1 LDKNRVDR
9 HGEEYKGF
17 EGVCPFHKSCLEG
30 MVCNKSIAERL
41 NVNFT
46 QLHEVSDQEK
56 IWKVLGN
63 YLAQLCLNVTLTI
76 SPEVIV
82 IGGGIMNRKILY
94 KYIQE
99 EFIKLLAKYVDH
111 PLYTEGRIE
120 NYIKPPTLGSL
131 VGVKGAM
138 ILK

>member
-1 LDKNRVDR
+1 
-9 HGEEYKGF
+9 
-17 EGVCPFHKSCLEG
+17 

-46 QLHEVSDQEK
+46 QLHEISDQEK

-63 YLAQLCLNVTLTI
+63 YLAQLCLNITLTV

-94 KYIQE
+94 HFIHE
-99 EFIKLLAKYVDH
+99 EFIKLLAKYVEH
-111 PLYTEGRIE
+111 PLYT
-120 NYIKPPTLGSL
+120 
-131 VGVKGAM
+131 
-138 ILK
+138 